1 MFKKIIPSVVFVV
14 ILTSFTCF
22 AQSSLNIMSFNIR
35 LNTTADGENQWLFR
49 KDKVADML
57 NFYDVDICGMQEVL
71 KGQLDDLDTLLPGFL
86 YVGVGRDDGIA
97 AGEFSPILYKKD
109 KFQLIESQTFWLSLN
124 PDVPGKSWDAAL
136 NRIVTWARFQP
147 VSGEKEFYVFNTHFD
162 HLGKEARKQSALLLL
177 QKVKEIAGEKTAI
190 ITGDF
195 NSTPE
200 DTPIQILGEV
210 LTDTKKISQSGHFGP
225 DSTFN
230 GFESKEIAGKRIDY
244 IFVNQPGIKVLKHA
258 TLSNTW
264 GGRFASD
271 HHAVMAKIITN

>member
-1 MFKKIIPSVVFVV
+1 M
-14 ILTSFTCF
+14 
-22 AQSSLNIMSFNIR
+22 
-35 LNTTADGENQWLFR
+35 
-49 KDKVADML
+49 
-57 NFYDVDICGMQEVL
+57 
-71 KGQLDDLDTLLPGFL
+71 
-86 YVGVGRDDGIA
+86 
-97 AGEFSPILYKKD
+97 
-109 KFQLIESQTFWLSLN
+109 
-124 PDVPGKSWDAAL
+124 
-136 NRIVTWARFQP
+136 TWARFKP

-177 QKVKEIAGEKTAI
+177 QKVKEIAGEKPAI

-230 GFESKEIAGKRIDY
+230 GFESKEIEGKRIDY

-271 HHAVMAKIITN
+271 HHAVWTKIEIGK